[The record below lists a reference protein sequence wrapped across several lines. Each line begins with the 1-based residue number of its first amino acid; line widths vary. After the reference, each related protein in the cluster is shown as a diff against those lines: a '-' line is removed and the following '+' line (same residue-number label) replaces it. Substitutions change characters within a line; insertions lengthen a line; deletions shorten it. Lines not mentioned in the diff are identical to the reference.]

1 MAREI
6 ILQKLPVGW
15 SYNLLDN
22 IAERC
27 SGHTPSKSFPEYW
40 NGGIKWISLADS
52 CRLDKGYVYETDKE
66 ISLEGIKNSSA
77 EVHPAET
84 VVLSRDAGVGKS
96 GVMATPM
103 AVSQHFIAWK
113 CDNKEKLHSWYLYNW
128 LQLNKDEFERQ
139 AVGSTI
145 KTIGLPYFKKLRIAV
160 PPFDEQ
166 KKIAQIL
173 SAWDKAISV
182 TENLLANSQ
191 QQKKALMQQLLT
203 GKKRLLD
210 ENGVRFSGEWR
221 SGPLGSLVG
230 RIYGGGTPSRANSE
244 LWGGDI
250 PWVTVKDLISP
261 RINGAQEYI
270 NEIGL
275 AESASNLVLAGT
287 VIIATRMAVGKTV
300 MASCDVA
307 INQDLKAICASEYVC
322 SEYIFNWFLLHS
334 EQIAKM
340 GTGSTV
346 KGVQV
351 EAIKALNMT
360 IPKAVEEQQKIAT
373 VLFAADAEISTLEKK
388 LACLKDEKKA
398 LMQQLLTGKR
408 RVSVPVKVDEKEAVR
423 A

>member
-128 LQLNKDEFERQ
+128 LQLNKEEFERQ

-173 SAWDKAISV
+173 STWDKAISV
-182 TENLLANSQ
+182 TEKLLTNSQ

-210 ENGVRFSGEWR
+210 ENGERFSGDWNSSKLGDLFNFKKGKGLSKSDLSE
-221 SGPLGSLVG
+221 SGINKCIL
-230 RIYGGGTPSRANSE
+230 YGELYTKYAEIAYEVISRTNSSDGQLSEPGDILLPASTTTSGIDLANATALSEGGI
-244 LWGGDI
+244 LLGGDI
-250 PWVTVKDLISP
+250 NILRPKVRLSSP
-261 RINGAQEYI
+261 FLAYFLTHMKK
-270 NEIGL
+270 NEISSRAQGI
-275 AESASNLVLAGT
+275 T
-287 VIIATRMAVGKTV
+287 IIHLYGG
-300 MASCDVA
+300 
-307 INQDLKAICASEYVC
+307 DLKSIDIV
-322 SEYIFNWFLLHS
+322 LP
-334 EQIAKM
+334 
-340 GTGSTV
+340 STV
-346 KGVQV
+346 Q
-351 EAIKALNMT
+351 
-360 IPKAVEEQQKIAT
+360 EQQKIAT
-373 VLFAADAEISTLEKK
+373 VLSAADAEISILEKK

-408 RVSVPVKVDEKEAVR
+408 RVKVDEAV
-423 A
+423 AV

>member
-128 LQLNKDEFERQ
+128 LQLNKEEFERQ

-173 SAWDKAISV
+173 STWDKAISV
-182 TENLLANSQ
+182 TEKLLTNSQ

-210 ENGVRFSGEWR
+210 ENGVRFSGEWCTCTL
-221 SGPLGSLVG
+221 SEVAHIIMGSSPKSEAYNDNGLGLPLIQGNADIKCRVSCPRVYTSD
-230 RIYGGGTPSRANSE
+230 ITKECTP
-244 LWGGDI
+244 GDI
-250 PWVTVKDLISP
+250 LLSVRAPV
-261 RINGAQEYI
+261 
-270 NEIGL
+270 
-275 AESASNLVLAGT
+275 GT
-287 VIIATRMAVGKTV
+287 VALSQHKACIGRGI
-300 MASCDVA
+300 SA
-307 INQDLKAICASEYVC
+307 IKSKRKMSQSFLYQ
-322 SEYIFNWFLLHS
+322 WFLWFEPKWCYLS
-334 EQIAKM
+334 Q
-340 GTGSTV
+340 GSTF
-346 KGVQV
+346 
-351 EAIKALNMT
+351 ESINSDDIKTLKLSVPNF
-360 IPKAVEEQQKIAT
+360 EEQQKIAA
-373 VLFAADAEISTLEKK
+373 VLSAADVEISTLEKK

-408 RVSVPVKVDEKEAVR
+408 RVKVDEAV
-423 A
+423 AE

>member
-40 NGGIKWISLADS
+40 NGGIKLISLADS

-182 TENLLANSQ
+182 TEKLLTNSQ

-210 ENGVRFSGEWR
+210 ENGVRFSGEWCTCTL
-221 SGPLGSLVG
+221 SEVAHIIMGSSPKSEAYNDNGLGLPLIQGNADIKCRVSCPRVYTSD
-230 RIYGGGTPSRANSE
+230 ITKECTP
-244 LWGGDI
+244 GDI
-250 PWVTVKDLISP
+250 LLSVRAPV
-261 RINGAQEYI
+261 
-270 NEIGL
+270 
-275 AESASNLVLAGT
+275 GT
-287 VIIATRMAVGKTV
+287 VALSQHKACIGRGI
-300 MASCDVA
+300 SA
-307 INQDLKAICASEYVC
+307 IKSKRKMSQSFLYQ
-322 SEYIFNWFLLHS
+322 WFLWFEPKWCYLS
-334 EQIAKM
+334 Q
-340 GTGSTV
+340 GSTF
-346 KGVQV
+346 
-351 EAIKALNMT
+351 ESINSDDIKTLKLSVPNF
-360 IPKAVEEQQKIAT
+360 EEQQKIAA
-373 VLFAADAEISTLEKK
+373 VLSAADAEISTLEKK
-388 LACLKDEKKA
+388 LACLRDEKKA

-408 RVSVPVKVDEKEAVR
+408 RVKVDEAV
-423 A
+423 AE